1 MRPALATYGTARQTI
16 VDRWVVS
23 TTSSSKWGGGG
34 VSGAAA
40 SFSSLPFSFF
50 VASSAMCSLPSVV
63 TATPLRCGGPPV
75 REHVV
80 LRSFQPD
87 RERTREHGGVAEA
100 RDLDLRRVRQ
110 PLLEQIADRSQQE
123 IAVRCDPSAEHDET
137 DVRDGCDRDDVERDS
152 PRHLFDDRPRDA
164 VARSSGGEDRAG
176 IVRRSE

>member
-1 MRPALATYGTARQTI
+1 MRPALATYGTTWPPI
-16 VDRWVVS
+16 VTRWVVS

-63 TATPLRCGGPPV
+63 TATTLPCGGPPV

-100 RDLDLRRVRQ
+100 RDLDLRRGRQ
-110 PLLEQIADRSQQE
+110 PLLEQIAGPSPHK
-123 IAVRCDPSAEHDET
+123 IAVRRHTSAQHAET
-137 DVRDGCDRDDVERDS
+137 ATR
-152 PRHLFDDRPRDA
+152 
-164 VARSSGGEDRAG
+164 ARC
-176 IVRRSE
+176 